1 MARMIFA
8 LLGMLLVMAAN
19 AANLTP
25 VEALN
30 VAGRQRMLTQ
40 RIVKAYVQ
48 MAIDVAP
55 ERSRE
60 VLEAAVVQF
69 DNQLADLRAFAS
81 NDQQRSSIA
90 EMSLRWRRLR
100 VLALAPLDPRNIAVI
115 DSESE
120 ELLALSELLVEQIE
134 ESSKVYGAR
143 QLNLAGRQRMLC
155 QRLVKLYMLRA
166 KGDNS
171 SRVRAEMDRAV
182 TEFGAG
188 LAFLKQARQT
198 DMEIKREL
206 DAIAQNWE
214 WFKQALELDGAVSY
228 RLLVADSSEA
238 ILASLEH
245 IVSLY
250 EKLQLK

>member
-8 LLGMLLVMAAN
+8 LLGLLLVAAAN
-19 AANLTP
+19 AATLTP
-25 VEALN
+25 LEALN

-40 RIVKAYVQ
+40 RVVKAYVQ

-69 DNQLADLRAFAS
+69 DNQLADLKAFAS
-81 NDQQRSSIA
+81 NERQRSSIA
-90 EMSLRWRRLR
+90 EMSLHWRKLR
-100 VLALAPLDPRNIAVI
+100 VLALAPLDQRNIAVI

-120 ELLALSELLVEQIE
+120 ELLALTELLVEQIE
-134 ESSKVYGAR
+134 ESSKVYATR

-166 KGDNS
+166 MGDNS
-171 SRVRAEMDRAV
+171 SRVRDEMDRAV
-182 TEFGAG
+182 MEFGAG
-188 LAFLKQARQT
+188 LASLKQARQT

-206 DAIAQNWE
+206 DAISLNWE
-214 WFKQALELDGAVSY
+214 WFKQALELDGTVSY
-228 RLLVADSSEA
+228 RLRVADSSES
-238 ILASLEH
+238 ILSSMEN
-245 IVSLY
+245 IVTLY